1 MKRPIGVTIIAV
13 LNILGLFALIVSEFF
28 VSPLRPE
35 GGLLGLLVVVA
46 LFSVGLSVALLMLQN
61 WARWV
66 SIVLYAFSLLRC
78 AGFVATAN
86 GTIDA
91 VASLVPG
98 LYLLWAVWY
107 LCQAHVKAAFSS

>member
-1 MKRPIGVTIIAV
+1 MKRPIGVTIIAA
-13 LNILGLFALIVSEFF
+13 LNILGLFALIVSEFV

-35 GGLLGLLVVVA
+35 GGLLGILVVVA

-78 AGFVATAN
+78 VGSVATAN
-86 GTIDA
+86 GAIDA
-91 VASLVPG
+91 VAGLVPG
-98 LYLLWAVWY
+98 LYLLWAIWY
-107 LCQAHVKAAFSS
+107 LCQPHVKAAFSS